1 MDYTTA
7 RHNMVEGQIRPN
19 KVTDPLVT
27 QAMETIPRELFVPK
41 HLRGI
46 AYTDEDL
53 DLGGG
58 RWLMEPLT
66 LARLLQEAMIEDT
79 DVALDIGCGTGYATA
94 ILSRMASTVVALESD
109 PDFAARASAAV
120 GDLAIDNAAVITGDL
135 TKGCADQGPFDVILI
150 NGAVEEVPEA
160 ILGQLADGGRL
171 VTVIRKPGAPVGLA
185 TMITRQGDAFGH
197 RPLFDA
203 GVPLLPGFSKPP
215 QFVF

>member
-27 QAMETIPRELFVPK
+27 QAMETIPREIFVPK

-66 LARLLQEAMIEDT
+66 LARLLQEAAIEDT
-79 DVALDIGCGTGYATA
+79 DVALDIACGTGYATA

-109 PDFAARASAAV
+109 PDYGARASAAV
-120 GDLAIDNAAVITGDL
+120 GELGIDNAAVISGDL
-135 TKGCADQGPFDVILI
+135 TRGCSDQGPFDVILI
-150 NGAVEEVPEA
+150 NGGVEYVPQE
-160 ILGQLADGGRL
+160 ILDQLADGGRL
-171 VTVIRKPGAPVGLA
+171 VTVVRKPGAPVGLA
-185 TMITRQGDAFGH
+185 TMYTRRGDAFGH
-197 RPLFDA
+197 RALFDA
-203 GVPLLPGFSKPP
+203 GVPILPGFSKPP
-215 QFVF
+215 QFTF